1 MITRIESLL
10 IFLLLSFSS
19 TLYSADVVFDFENEI
34 QEQRY
39 SDLIDELRCLVCQNQ
54 SLADSNAELAQD
66 LRNEVYEKI
75 IGGESDDT
83 IIKFLVERYGDFVL
97 YRPPLQQKTWILW
110 FGPVLAM
117 VLALFAV
124 SRIISRGKTNGD
136 MAELSN
142 EQQQKLANLLDKS
155 DTGSSEE
162 KC

>member
-1 MITRIESLL
+1 MITSIKIL
-10 IFLLLSFSS
+10 IAILLLGSS
-19 TLYSADVVFDFENEI
+19 TVLYSADVVFEFENEM

-54 SLADSNAELAQD
+54 SLADSHAELAQD

-83 IIKFLVERYGDFVL
+83 IIKFLVDRYGDFVL

-117 VLALFAV
+117 IFAL
-124 SRIISRGKTNGD
+124 
-136 MAELSN
+136 
-142 EQQQKLANLLDKS
+142 
-155 DTGSSEE
+155 
-162 KC
+162 

>member
-1 MITRIESLL
+1 M
-10 IFLLLSFSS
+10 
-19 TLYSADVVFDFENEI
+19 

-54 SLADSNAELAQD
+54 SLADSHAELAQD

-83 IIKFLVERYGDFVL
+83 IIKFLVDRYGDFVL

-117 VLALFAV
+117 IFALFAV
-124 SRIISRGKTNGD
+124 SRIISRGKTNATT
-136 MAELSN
+136 AELSN
-142 EQQQKLANLLDKS
+142 EQQQQLSSLLDKS
-155 DTGSSEE
+155 DKGSSEE

>member
-1 MITRIESLL
+1 VITSIK
-10 IFLLLSFSS
+10 IFIAILLLGSS
-19 TLYSADVVFDFENEI
+19 TVLYSADVVFEFENKI

-54 SLADSNAELAQD
+54 SLADSHAELAQD

-124 SRIISRGKTNGD
+124 SRIISRGKTDGNT
-136 MAELSN
+136 AELSN
-142 EQQQKLANLLDKS
+142 EEKQQLANLLDKS
-155 DTGSSEE
+155 DTGSGEE